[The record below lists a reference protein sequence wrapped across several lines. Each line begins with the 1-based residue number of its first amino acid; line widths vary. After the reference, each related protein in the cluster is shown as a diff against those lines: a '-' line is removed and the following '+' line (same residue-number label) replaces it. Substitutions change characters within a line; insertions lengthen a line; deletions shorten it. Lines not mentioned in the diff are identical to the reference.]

1 MFQPNFDSRIHRVCS
16 KVMDNIY
23 IYIPANV
30 KKPRDVAP
38 VTRVDFLDAP
48 IDIFYIAHFD
58 PPLKRKPHAIL
69 LWALKHAGAVAD
81 GKRAVEA
88 TGERQHLFRVW
99 GLGFRIWGS
108 GHGPVECITVSI
120 LYVYHGLCPTHVM

>member
-1 MFQPNFDSRIHRVCS
+1 MYAQRSWT
-16 KVMDNIY
+16 

-30 KKPRDVAP
+30 KKPRNVTP

-48 IDIFYIAHFD
+48 VDIFDIAYFD

-69 LWALKHAGAVAD
+69 VWALKHAGAIAD

-88 TGERQHLFRVW
+88 TGERHHLFRVYS
-99 GLGFRIWGS
+99 LGFGVQGVALLS
-108 GHGPVECITVSI
+108 AS
-120 LYVYHGLCPTHVM
+120 